1 MQAVVAQFSF
11 LKRDHQLPP
20 ARPPFSIPKKLT
32 AFLSDLNSAPKD
44 LFVGESGS
52 FLVDW
57 SGVIGPGLVAKTWG
71 LRFKY
76 TG

>member
-1 MQAVVAQFSF
+1 MVAQFSF
-11 LKRDHQLPP
+11 LKQDHQLLP
-20 ARPPFSIPKKLT
+20 ARPPFSIPKKTKKLT

-44 LFVGESGS
+44 LFVGESGG

-57 SGVIGPGLVAKTWG
+57 SGVIGPGLVARTGG

-76 TG
+76 TR